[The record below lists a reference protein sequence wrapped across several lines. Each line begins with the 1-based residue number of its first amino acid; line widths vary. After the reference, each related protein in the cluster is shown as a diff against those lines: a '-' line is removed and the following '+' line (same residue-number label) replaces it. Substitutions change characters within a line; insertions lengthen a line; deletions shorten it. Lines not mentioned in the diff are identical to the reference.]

1 MPLMETVKY
10 TTKML
15 PFIRIAAIL
24 LLTLTM
30 LAGVGCGPKL
40 IKGRPPFVSISD
52 MRLSEDTLKTE
63 FDITNQNGVPM
74 TIESM
79 DITVM
84 INTTELAR
92 FSSRETL
99 EMTANGT
106 EEVEV
111 SDSPDDFTRNLL
123 ASLDDG
129 RLKSLSFDLNATAMT
144 LEDGRLVSE
153 HTGYL
158 YPVPGRPGQYRAA
171 VTQAKGLVR
180 DDNL

>member
-1 MPLMETVKY
+1 
-10 TTKML
+10 
-15 PFIRIAAIL
+15 
-24 LLTLTM
+24 M
-30 LAGVGCGPKL
+30 LAGAGCGPKL

-52 MRLSEDTLKTE
+52 MKMDGDTLKTE
-63 FDITNQNGVPM
+63 FDISNQNGVPM

-79 DITVM
+79 EITVR

-92 FSSRETL
+92 YSSGDSL
-99 EMTANGT
+99 EITANGT
-106 EEVEV
+106 EEVRV

-129 RLKSLSFDLNATAMT
+129 RLQSLSFSLNATVMT
-144 LEDGRLVSE
+144 LEDGRLLSE

-158 YPVPGRPGQYRAA
+158 YPVPGRPGQYRAT

-180 DDNL
+180 DDNI